1 MRKKALLIVLAAVL
15 CAALISGLF
24 LAPALRMQNASAEQ
38 TGTPALPG
46 PTDTYAFTYPVPQNT
61 PFIRAYQE
69 EVQMFAGE
77 TVRLDGLFL
86 CGGVEPEY
94 DVSGGCLIIAGDT
107 VSAAEP
113 GTAKITARAGEYAAA
128 VTVTVSRAAVEFGS
142 RFISLCTG
150 QTAKLEYTVKPAGAD
165 VVLRTD
171 GEAAE
176 ISGSTV
182 TGVRQG
188 VVRAEAYINGERAG
202 YCFVIVSDRAHYEPL
217 CSIETPRFYASGNA
231 LTNGKTGDS
240 AVIMLTGDIM
250 CLSAQQNA
258 AKAGQSFDFA
268 PSFELVR
275 DYFSGAD
282 FVMGNLETALA
293 PSHPYTFEAKNI
305 DSLPN
310 CNAPAVLLDAL
321 RYAGYDAVAA
331 ANNHAL
337 DAGEQGIYETLE
349 RLEKY
354 RIAVTGIYA
363 DEPRYILADING
375 IRVAFLSYTEIMNRR
390 SAVSAQ
396 RYEEFIGGYSAENV
410 KRDCAAARADGAE
423 FIIAYMHWGRENTHE
438 VTDRQK
444 RQAQELADA
453 GVDMIAGSHPHCLQ
467 GAQYI
472 AARDGRQVLCV
483 YSMGNFVSSMGRDIN
498 NDTVIVRL
506 ELTRGESG
514 VTLAG
519 AGYLPCRVRAYNGKR
534 FVITPCGFEDDSGL
548 EAARTRISGVI
559 GEALSELSFSR

>member
-1 MRKKALLIVLAAVL
+1 MRKKALLIVLTAFL
-15 CAALISGLF
+15 CAALISGLIF
-24 LAPALRMQNASAEQ
+24 APALLRQNASAEQ
-38 TGTPALPG
+38 TGTPTLPEQTG
-46 PTDTYAFTYPVPQNT
+46 TYVTPDPTPQNT
-61 PFIRAYQE
+61 PFILAYYE
-69 EVQMFAGE
+69 EVKMFAGE
-77 TVRLDGLFL
+77 TLRLDGLFR
-86 CGGVEPEY
+86 CGGVQPEY
-94 DVSGGCLIIAGDT
+94 EVTGGCLIIAGDT
-107 VSAAEP
+107 VSAEEP
-113 GTAKITARAGEYAAA
+113 GTARITARAGEYAAS

-150 QTAKLEYTVKPAGAD
+150 QTAELEYTANPAGAD
-165 VVLRTD
+165 VVLRAD

-188 VVRAEAYINGERAG
+188 VACAEAYINGERAG

-217 CSIETPRFYASGNA
+217 RGIEPPRFYAAGNA
-231 LTNGKTGDS
+231 LTNGKGGDS

-293 PSHPYTFEAKNI
+293 PSHKYTFEAKNI

-321 RYAGYDAVAA
+321 RYAGFDAVAA

-363 DEPRYILADING
+363 DEQRYILADING

-390 SAVSAQ
+390 SAVSKQ
-396 RYEEFIGGYSAENV
+396 RYEELIGSYSAENV
-410 KRDCAAARADGAE
+410 KRDCEAARADGAE
-423 FIIAYMHWGRENTHE
+423 FIIAYIHWGRENTHE

-467 GAQYI
+467 SAQYI
-472 AARDGRQVLCV
+472 TARDGRQVLCV
-483 YSMGNFVSSMGRDIN
+483 YSMGNFVSSMGREIN

-506 ELTRGESG
+506 ELRRGESG

-534 FVITPCGFEDDSGL
+534 FVITPCGFGADSGL
-548 EAARTRISGVI
+548 EAARMRISGVI
-559 GEALSELSFSR
+559 GEALSELPFSR